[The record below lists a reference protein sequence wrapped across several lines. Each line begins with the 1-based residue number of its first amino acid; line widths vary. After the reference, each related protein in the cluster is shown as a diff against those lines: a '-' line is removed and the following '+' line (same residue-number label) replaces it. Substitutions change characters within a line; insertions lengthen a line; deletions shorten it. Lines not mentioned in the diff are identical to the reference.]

1 MVTATENGV
10 SAEAVFQAAR
20 QLPREGRI
28 VLIEM
33 LAGSLREDESLD
45 AEVLAEAERRW
56 AEIEAGTAKS
66 LSLAELDQ
74 ELRTKY
80 QWP

>member
-1 MVTATENGV
+1 MVTATENGL
-10 SAEAVFQAAR
+10 SAEAVYQAAR

-33 LAGSLREDESLD
+33 LANSLREDESLD

-66 LSLAELDQ
+66 SSLAELDL

>member
-1 MVTATENGV
+1 MLTATENGL
-10 SAEAVFQAAR
+10 SAEAVYQAAR

-33 LAGSLREDESLD
+33 LASSLREDESLD
-45 AEVLAEAERRW
+45 AEVPAEAERRW

-66 LSLAELDQ
+66 SSLAELDQ

>member
-1 MVTATENGV
+1 MVTATENGL
-10 SAEAVFQAAR
+10 SAEAVYQAAR

-56 AEIEAGTAKS
+56 TEIEAGTAKS
-66 LSLAELDQ
+66 SSLAELDQ

>member
-1 MVTATENGV
+1 MVTAAEN
-10 SAEAVFQAAR
+10 SLSTEAVYQAAR

-33 LAGSLREDESLD
+33 LASSLREDESLD
-45 AEVLAEAERRW
+45 AGVLAEAERRW
-56 AEIEAGTAKS
+56 AEIESGTAKS
-66 LSLAELDQ
+66 SSLAELDQ

>member
-10 SAEAVFQAAR
+10 SAEAVYQAAR
-20 QLPREGRI
+20 QLPREARI

-33 LAGSLREDESLD
+33 LASSLREDESLD

>member
-1 MVTATENGV
+1 MVTATENGP
-10 SAEAVFQAAR
+10 STEAVYQAAR

-56 AEIEAGTAKS
+56 AEIEAGTAKPS
-66 LSLAELDQ
+66 SLAELDL

-80 QWP
+80 EWP

>member
-1 MVTATENGV
+1 MVTATENGL
-10 SAEAVFQAAR
+10 SAEAVYQAAR
-20 QLPREGRI
+20 QLPREGRM
-28 VLIEM
+28 VLIER
-33 LAGSLREDESLD
+33 LASSLREDESLD
-45 AEVLAEAERRW
+45 AGVLAEAERRW

-66 LSLAELDQ
+66 SSLAELDQ

>member
-10 SAEAVFQAAR
+10 SAEAVYQAAR
-20 QLPREGRI
+20 QLPREARI
-28 VLIEM
+28 ELIEM

-56 AEIEAGTAKS
+56 AEIEAGTATS